1 LLSALHLVASCNC
14 ETRMARSRECP
25 PRITHLRPVPERML
39 TADDDTGL
47 RVWDASHL
55 LASLLTGAHG
65 CELAPPP
72 VSVLELGAGLGA
84 LAAAIASSESVWCAG
99 LRRYVAT
106 DLADRLPQLRQTIL
120 QHGIGQHVTA
130 TECLWGSAQPV
141 PTDAAGAW
149 DVVLLCDLLYWQGG
163 DIFVEDTLTALS
175 ATLAAVMAPR
185 TVAIL
190 AYRERWPERE
200 AQFAALCEARGLAL
214 EAVSP
219 EVFAAA
225 HYSYP

>member
-1 LLSALHLVASCNC
+1 
-14 ETRMARSRECP
+14 
-25 PRITHLRPVPERML
+25 ML
-39 TADDDTGL
+39 KADDDTGL

-72 VSVLELGAGLGA
+72 VSVLELGAGTGS
-84 LAAAIASSESVWCAG
+84 LAAAVASSQSAWSAG

-106 DLADRLPQLRQTIL
+106 DLADRLPQLRQTIT
-120 QHGIGQHVTA
+120 QHGVEQQVTA
-130 TECLWGSAQPV
+130 TECLWGLAQPV
-141 PTDAAGAW
+141 PAGVF

-175 ATLAAVMAPR
+175 ATLAAVMSQR
-185 TVAIL
+185 TVGIL

-200 AQFAALCEARGLAL
+200 AQVVLHRRT
-214 EAVSP
+214 AVP
-219 EVFAAA
+219 
-225 HYSYP
+225 

>member
-1 LLSALHLVASCNC
+1 MSGV
-14 ETRMARSRECP
+14 
-25 PRITHLRPVPERML
+25 L

-72 VSVLELGAGLGA
+72 VSILELGAGTGA
-84 LAAAIASSESVWCAG
+84 LAAAVASSESAWCAG

-106 DLADRLPQLRQTIL
+106 DLADRLPALRQTIL
-120 QHGIGQHVTA
+120 QHGVGQRVTA
-130 TECLWGSAQPV
+130 TECVWGSRV
-141 PTDAAGAW
+141 PKDEAGGW

-175 ATLAAVMAPR
+175 ATLAAAMAPR

-200 AQFAALCEARGLAL
+200 AQFMAL
-214 EAVSP
+214 
-219 EVFAAA
+219 
-225 HYSYP
+225 